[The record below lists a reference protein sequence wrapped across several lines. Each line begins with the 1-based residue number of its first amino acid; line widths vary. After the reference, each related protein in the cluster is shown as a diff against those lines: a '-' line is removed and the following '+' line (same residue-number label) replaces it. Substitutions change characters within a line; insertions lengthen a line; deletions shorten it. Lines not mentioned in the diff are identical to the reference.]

1 MDNPLDNNS
10 NPLQHQ
16 PRRPFPFWHS
26 RIPFSCSQ
34 HSGHILNWTNKPKV
48 LLADKTENPRFR
60 SIPKPSS
67 VLALVWLLCLDPHLD
82 VWKLFDRQG
91 RDCRQG
97 LKQGTLVKDK
107 CKIIYTAHIQ
117 TVPVLRL
124 FQQLVGCIGDSNA
137 CAIVAKSVFD
147 SGNLFFEA
155 EFS

>member
-1 MDNPLDNNS
+1 MDTSPDNPLYNNS

-16 PRRPFPFWHS
+16 PCRPFPFWHS

-67 VLALVWLLCLDPHLD
+67 VLALVWLLYLDPHLD
-82 VWKLFDRQG
+82 VWKLFDRQET
-91 RDCRQG
+91 DFRQG

-107 CKIIYTAHIQ
+107 YEMIYTAHIL
-117 TVPVLRL
+117 TVPEVCHLGH
-124 FQQLVGCIGDSNA
+124 FVKCIFASIASD
-137 CAIVAKSVFD
+137 
-147 SGNLFFEA
+147 FFHN
-155 EFS
+155 